1 MDPFIKDI
9 SDVEAIPDVKMID
22 YKGKFCMVRLLK
34 KDSAIAKMNPN
45 LKYLVRF
52 TPPSTNNKLH
62 TISYIPISKEEYK
75 TGLESYK
82 KIMQKGGGSKK
93 KTQLKRKIF

>member
-1 MDPFIKDI
+1 MDPFIKDV
-9 SDVEAIPDVKMID
+9 SDVETIQDVKMID

-34 KDSAIAKMNPN
+34 KDSSILRMNPN

-62 TISYIPISKEEYK
+62 TISYIPISEEEYK

-82 KIMQKGGGSKK
+82 KIMQKGG
-93 KTQLKRKIF
+93 KTQKNKKRK

>member
-1 MDPFIKDI
+1 MDPFIKDV
-9 SDVEAIPDVKMID
+9 SDVETIPDVKMID

-34 KDSAIAKMNPN
+34 KDSSILRMNPN

-62 TISYIPISKEEYK
+62 TISYIPISEEEYK

-82 KIMQKGGGSKK
+82 KIMQKGG
-93 KTQLKRKIF
+93 KTQKNKKRK

>member
-1 MDPFIKDI
+1 MDPFIKDV
-9 SDVEAIPDVKMID
+9 SDVEKIPDVRMID

-34 KDSAIAKMNPN
+34 KDSTILKMNPD
-45 LKYLVRF
+45 LKYIVRF

-82 KIMQKGGGSKK
+82 KIMQKGG
-93 KTQLKRKIF
+93 KTQKNKKRK